1 MRRLALIALVAL
13 AVPANAWGS
22 FAQERELAER
32 YAPVVRVVSLRGDC
46 APGDPYLPI
55 DVGVLF
61 GEPTVALRGP
71 WNTTDL
77 VKIEQNFGQIESLT
91 SQEAAH
97 QRAITNYL
105 VRASQRQ

>member
-1 MRRLALIALVAL
+1 VENQRR
-13 AVPANAWGS
+13 
-22 FAQERELAER
+22 
-32 YAPVVRVVSLRGDC
+32 
-46 APGDPYLPI
+46 
-55 DVGVLF
+55 
-61 GEPTVALRGP
+61 
-71 WNTTDL
+71 TDL